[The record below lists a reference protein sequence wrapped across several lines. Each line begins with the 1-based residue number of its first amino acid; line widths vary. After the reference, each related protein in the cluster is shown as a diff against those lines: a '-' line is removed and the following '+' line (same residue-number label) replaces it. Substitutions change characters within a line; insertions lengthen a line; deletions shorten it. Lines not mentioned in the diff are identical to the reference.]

1 MAQAAIVGTGIYAP
15 ENVVPNSV
23 YNKKYGMDVDSFLRE
38 NRNIYQRHL
47 MSEDQA
53 TSDLILPAAEK
64 AMAAAGIKAED
75 LDLIVVSTDTP
86 DYVSPSTA
94 SVVQYRLQAK
104 NAGCFDL
111 NTACAGF
118 VTALDVGAK
127 YIQADSRYRHIL
139 VVGAYGMSKYLDW
152 DDFKIAT
159 LFADGAGAVVLKAV
173 DDQPGVMSTVL
184 YSDGQFHDYMG
195 IYAGGTRTPISEKAI
210 AEKAHKLQ
218 FTKKIPLET
227 NPTHWPRMAHTLL
240 DRIQR
245 PLSDVKHFFFT
256 QINIGS
262 IRQTMDTLGVKHELA
277 HNIMDRF
284 GYTGSAC
291 IPMALADAAEQH
303 KLKRGDL
310 VLLLSSGGG
319 MTMAASALEWAYDT

>member
-1 MAQAAIVGTGIYAP
+1 
-15 ENVVPNSV
+15 
-23 YNKKYGMDVDSFLRE
+23 
-38 NRNIYQRHL
+38 
-47 MSEDQA
+47 
-53 TSDLILPAAEK
+53 
-64 AMAAAGIKAED
+64 
-75 LDLIVVSTDTP
+75 
-86 DYVSPSTA
+86 
-94 SVVQYRLQAK
+94 
-104 NAGCFDL
+104 
-111 NTACAGF
+111 
-118 VTALDVGAK
+118 
-127 YIQADSRYRHIL
+127 
-139 VVGAYGMSKYLDW
+139 
-152 DDFKIAT
+152 
-159 LFADGAGAVVLKAV
+159 
-173 DDQPGVMSTVL
+173 
-184 YSDGQFHDYMG
+184 
-195 IYAGGTRTPISEKAI
+195 
-210 AEKAHKLQ
+210 
-218 FTKKIPLET
+218 
-227 NPTHWPRMAHTLL
+227 MAHTLL